1 LYRDKVYIIEDVIPK
16 LMEWGEMNQTE
27 LISLVFFMTCN
38 NSSLPDNKRKK
49 CNYIMDK
56 FLFLGNY
63 LNELLFTLSL
73 SIVIVMLI
81 PTIIDHTIFSL
92 PIALAQTSPAPSTN
106 NSGITQQWI
115 DKNNNIRIQFNYLPK
130 TPIIDSKTQM
140 KFEVQNLT
148 SGMNIKNFHARVVVS
163 TNSSGQLRTFKF
175 GNITAPT
182 GDFTV
187 SYIFPDSGL
196 YQIITRIDYKGFSAL
211 ASFKVD
217 VPFQPFGVVSIPGGS
232 PINTTIIAGL
242 VIAVA
247 VVSIIVIM
255 RR

>member
-1 LYRDKVYIIEDVIPK
+1 
-16 LMEWGEMNQTE
+16 MN
-27 LISLVFFMTCN
+27 
-38 NSSLPDNKRKK
+38 R
-49 CNYIMDK
+49 

-63 LNELLFTLSL
+63 LNELLFMLFLSL
-73 SIVIVMLI
+73 AIVMLI
-81 PTIIDHTIFSL
+81 PTIIDHHTIFSL
-92 PIALAQTSPAPSTN
+92 HIALAQTSPAPSTN
-106 NSGITQQWI
+106 NSGMTQQWI
-115 DKNNNIRIQFNYLPK
+115 DKNNNVKIQFNYLPK

-140 KFEVQNLT
+140 KFKIQNLT
-148 SGMNIKNFHARVVVS
+148 SGMNIKNFHARAVVS

-187 SYIFPDSGL
+187 NYIFPDSGL
-196 YQIITRIDYKGFSAL
+196 YQVITRIDYKNFSTL

-232 PINTTIIAGL
+232 SINTTVIAGM

-247 VVSIIVIM
+247 VISILVIV
-255 RR
+255 RRRR